1 MQAVNMEIV
10 SLDAWEWV
18 LVIKENLKDTWKI
31 YLKDVWL

>member
-10 SLDAWEWV
+10 SLDAWECV
-18 LVIKENLKDTWKI
+18 LVIKANLKDTWKI